1 MFILMQWLWEVLADM
16 NVRDQRRFLHFVTG
30 SDRVPV
36 GGLQTLKLVVQSTRP
51 SFSCDTDTD
60 GDGQRERDHGHE
72 GEGQEQGQ
80 RQGERERDHG
90 HEGEGQEQGQGQ
102 MREGEG
108 GIGNLDGAV
117 IHGPL
122 PPAPPAESTG
132 SDEIGA
138 RNGTSKRLPLPVSHT
153 CFNILDLPAVYESK
167 AQLKERLLLALEHLE
182 GFGLV

>member
-80 RQGERERDHG
+80 
-90 HEGEGQEQGQGQ
+90 GQ

-132 SDEIGA
+132 SDEIGD